1 MAIEILPQRQSF
13 FAEVSGVDL
22 RQPLAAKQWQEIQ
35 TAFHE
40 YAILLFRAQP
50 LTDEEHIAFSARFGP
65 VFTATN
71 YHWKTEARRV
81 HTKMAD
87 ISNIGNDG
95 QFYRPTTSADS
106 TAARMN
112 SGTRTI
118 PSNLCRRDVHCFSH
132 EKCPS
137 KAAIQN
143 SPICVPLTTHSQKKR
158 KSRLKTSSLNIASS
172 IRAPCWDLMAIQT
185 VPSRSYRPSR
195 KS

>member
-1 MAIEILPQRQSF
+1 MKSYRNASRSLQKFLVSICVNHWQQNNGKKFKPRFTNTPSCYSALNHSRTKSISPSALVSVLSSRQRTITGRRKRDVYTRRWPISPTS
-13 FAEVSGVDL
+13 ET
-22 RQPLAAKQWQEIQ
+22 
-35 TAFHE
+35 TA
-40 YAILLFRAQP
+40 
-50 LTDEEHIAFSARFGP
+50 
-65 VFTATN
+65 
-71 YHWKTEARRV
+71 
-81 HTKMAD
+81 
-87 ISNIGNDG
+87 

-172 IRAPCWDLMAIQT
+172 IRAPCWDLTAIQT

>member
-22 RQPLAAKQWQEIQ
+22 RHPLAAKQWQEIP

-50 LTDEEHIAFSARFGP
+50 LTDEEHIALALVSVLSSRQRTITGRRKRDVYTRRWP
-65 VFTATN
+65 ISPTSETTA
-71 YHWKTEARRV
+71 
-81 HTKMAD
+81 
-87 ISNIGNDG
+87 

-106 TAARMN
+106 IAARMN
-112 SGTRTI
+112 SGTRII

-158 KSRLKTSSLNIASS
+158 KSR
-172 IRAPCWDLMAIQT
+172 
-185 VPSRSYRPSR
+185 
-195 KS
+195 